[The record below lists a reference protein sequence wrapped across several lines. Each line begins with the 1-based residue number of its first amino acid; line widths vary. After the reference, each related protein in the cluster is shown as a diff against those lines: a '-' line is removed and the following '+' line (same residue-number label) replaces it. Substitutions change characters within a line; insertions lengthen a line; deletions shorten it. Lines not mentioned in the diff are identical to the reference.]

1 MRKLLVILLILVCF
15 GLVSCTAAAPQ
26 SAPQTSRKTTVTQEP
41 VTEPSEPKPPRE
53 VTPEERLLLAQL
65 VYREANLESLD
76 CQKAVASVVFNRLD
90 AGKWGDTLH
99 EVIYYKNA
107 FTPATSGL
115 LEGVEPTDTNFEAV
129 DFVIQNGPTLP
140 TEVRYFRSG
149 HHFSWENYEGYI
161 VLDNTY
167 FGYFKGWRQ
176 GEW

>member
-1 MRKLLVILLILVCF
+1 MKKLALILLIISCL
-15 GLVSCTAAAPQ
+15 GLVSCAAEPIQ
-26 SAPQTSRKTTVTQEP
+26 QTPRRPPITPEVI
-41 VTEPSEPKPPRE
+41 TEPFEPKPART
-53 VTPEERLLLAQL
+53 VTPEERLLIAQL

-76 CQKAVASVVFNRLD
+76 CQKAVVSVVFNRLD
-90 AGKWGDTLH
+90 AGKWGNTLH

-115 LEGVEPTDTNFEAV
+115 LEGVEPTDTNFAAV

-140 TEVRYFRSG
+140 TEVRYFRSDY
-149 HHFSWENYEGYI
+149 HFSWENYEGYI

>member
-1 MRKLLVILLILVCF
+1 MITPEVI
-15 GLVSCTAAAPQ
+15 
-26 SAPQTSRKTTVTQEP
+26 
-41 VTEPSEPKPPRE
+41 TEPFKPKPARN

-76 CQKAVASVVFNRLD
+76 CQKAVVSVVFNRLD

-149 HHFSWENYEGYI
+149 HHFSWDNYEGYI

>member
-1 MRKLLVILLILVCF
+1 MKKLLVILLILVCF
-15 GLVSCTAAAPQ
+15 GLASCTAATPQ
-26 SAPQTSRKTTVTQEP
+26 PAPQTLERTTITQEP
-41 VTEPSEPKPPRE
+41 VAEPTAPDPKYE

-65 VYREANLESLD
+65 VYREANLESLE

-129 DFVIQNGPTLP
+129 DFVLQNGPTLP

-149 HHFSWENYEGYI
+149 HHFSWDNYEGYI

>member
-1 MRKLLVILLILVCF
+1 MKKLSLILLLLLSL
-15 GLVSCTAAAPQ
+15 GLCSCACHPARPLE
-26 SAPQTSRKTTVTQEP
+26 SK
-41 VTEPSEPKPPRE
+41 VTEPAKPKYS
-53 VTPEERLLLAQL
+53 VTAEERLLLAQL

-76 CQKAVASVVFNRLD
+76 CQKAVVSVVFNRLD

-107 FTPATSGL
+107 FTPATLGL
-115 LEGVEPTDTNFEAV
+115 LKGVEPTNTNFEAV
-129 DFVIQNGPTLP
+129 DFVIQNGSTLS

-149 HHFSWENYEGYI
+149 YHFSWDNYEGYI

>member
-1 MRKLLVILLILVCF
+1 MKKLALILLIIICL
-15 GLVSCTAAAPQ
+15 GLVSCTAATPPP
-26 SAPQTSRKTTVTQEP
+26 APQTPGRTPEV
-41 VTEPSEPKPPRE
+41 VTEPSEPKPART

-65 VYREANLESLD
+65 VYREANLESLE
-76 CQKAVASVVFNRLD
+76 CQKAVVSVVFNRLD

-129 DFVIQNGPTLP
+129 EFDIQNGPTLP